1 MTEDNPFK
9 KLREELAGTLV
20 HPLSPRLKE
29 QCFALDVV
37 RELLTELAKA
47 EERLPLSAVKKRHD
61 PDAGDFIHMGD
72 ILEADGKRAIEIIRN
87 CRIIARKEPKVEKKR
102 RKRTVIPF

>member
-1 MTEDNPFK
+1 MTDDNPFK

-20 HPLSPRLKE
+20 HPLSPRFKE

-47 EERLPLSAVKKRHD
+47 EEELRITDDGICHDVNSGKRVHL
-61 PDAGDFIHMGD
+61 ID
-72 ILEADGKRAIEIIRN
+72 ILKKDGERAVEIIRN
-87 CRIIARKEPKVEKKR
+87 CRIIAMKEPKVEKKR